1 MNGSICLCLDN
12 VVLHFDLFHYRM
24 PNAICPFQ
32 MDPDLQGKDFSL
44 LSPPPSFSQEMFR
57 CLFGQKLMNC
67 KEVIPLME
75 SLCYNI

>member
-32 MDPDLQGKDFSL
+32 MDPDLQGKDFFL
-44 LSPPPSFSQEMFR
+44 LSPPPAFLKIL

-67 KEVIPLME
+67 KEVILLMD